1 MLKKQHLAIQIQV
14 VVNTMRNYISEIIGT
29 FFLVFAG
36 TGAMVV
42 NNYSGGALGHV
53 GIAITWGLI
62 VMVIIYAI
70 GDTSGAHLNP
80 AVTIAFWLAKRF
92 KGKEVF
98 PYVVAQ
104 LTGAFLASFALKI
117 MFPEDLTL
125 GASLPSGSWQQSF
138 VMEVILTFLLMFVI
152 LNVSV
157 GSKEKG
163 IMAGSAI
170 GATVGLEAMFAGPV
184 SGASMN
190 PARSIA
196 PAFVSG
202 HTEYLWAYVVATILG
217 ASLAV
222 LSCRFTRSEGC
233 CDGNC

>member
-1 MLKKQHLAIQIQV
+1 MDQI
-14 VVNTMRNYISEIIGT
+14 NRGNMNSLRNCIAELIGT

-53 GIAITWGLI
+53 GVAMTWGLI
-62 VMVIIYAI
+62 VLVIIYTI
-70 GDTSGAHLNP
+70 GDVSGAHINP

-92 KGKEVF
+92 NGKEVI
-98 PYVVAQ
+98 PYIIAQ
-104 LTGAFLASFALKI
+104 SIGAFLASIALKV
-117 MFPEDLTL
+117 MFPDNNTL

-138 VMEVILTFLLMFVI
+138 VMEVILTFLLMYVI
-152 LNVSV
+152 LNVSS
-157 GSKEKG
+157 GAKEKG
-163 IMAGSAI
+163 IMAGTAI

-190 PARSIA
+190 PIRSIA
-196 PAFVSG
+196 PAAISG
-202 HTEYLWAYVVATILG
+202 HTEHLWAYIVATILG

-222 LSCRFTRSEGC
+222 LTCKFTRKEEC
-233 CDGNC
+233 CNGDC